1 MSKFIWI
8 SLSMVK
14 LENVINYSSS
24 EKIFSDY
31 KNKEGEYSIAYY
43 GLCNYLNDRDM
54 IINDFTK
61 LDIILQVVSG
71 VIMYII
77 HEFGDDHEII

>member
-1 MSKFIWI
+1 MDII
-8 SLSMVK
+8 INGEIITDSLIHEKCNMR
-14 LENVINYSSS
+14 LQNYH
-24 EKIFSDY
+24 
-31 KNKEGEYSIAYY
+31 GIA
-43 GLCNYLNDRDM
+43 DM